1 MRKSLWMNAAL
12 AAVVTALGAWVYF
25 KPARDAPSEF
35 PLSALKPSEARSIR
49 VERPGEPP
57 VVLERRDSAWRI
69 TAPFAAR
76 GDDLRVQ
83 RLLEIVE
90 AKASHRLPATDL
102 ARFEL
107 ERPQARV
114 VIDGQAFAFGMVGA
128 VAREQYV
135 LTGGTVYTINP
146 RYGTALPSSAG
157 ELASR
162 QLLAAGE
169 APVRIEQKEFTIEQ
183 RDGRWTLAPAA
194 GKLSQDD
201 FIRWIEEWRLSRA
214 TRVEP
219 YVKGKALGEIS
230 LQLKDGR
237 RVTLSILAR
246 EPELVLARPDE
257 KLQYHFR
264 PDIAK
269 RLLAPPGA
277 ARPSS
282 AGPRSSWNGGRTAG
296 TGVIRNWPS
305 T

>member
-1 MRKSLWMNAAL
+1 MKQNLWSNAAL
-12 AAVVTALGAWVYF
+12 AAIVAALGAWVYF
-25 KPARDAPSEF
+25 KPARDAPSVF

-49 VERPGEPP
+49 IERPGEPP
-57 VVLERRDSAWRI
+57 VMLEKLEGAWRI
-69 TAPFAAR
+69 TAPFPAR
-76 GDDLRVQ
+76 GDDLKVQ

-107 ERPQARV
+107 ERPLARV
-114 VIDGQAFAFGMVGA
+114 IIDGQAFAFGMVGA

-135 LTGGTVYTINP
+135 LTGGTVYTVHP
-146 RYGTALPSSAG
+146 RYGTALPGGAG

-162 QLLAAGE
+162 QLLAPGE
-169 APVRIEQKEFTIEQ
+169 APVRIEQKEFTVEQ

-194 GKLSQDD
+194 GELSQDD
-201 FIRWIEEWRLSRA
+201 LIRWTEDWRLSSA

-219 YVKGKALGEIS
+219 YVKGKALGEIR

-237 RVTLSILAR
+237 RIVLGVLAR
-246 EPELVLARPDE
+246 EPELVLARSDE

-264 PDIAK
+264 PEIAK

-277 ARPSS
+277 TRPSS
-282 AGPRSSWNGGRTAG
+282 PAPRSSWNGGRTAG
-296 TGVIRNWPS
+296 TGALRNWPS
-305 T
+305 I